1 MKHRWRLR
9 IHRKINQDSK
19 KKAGSERLRF
29 CCKNINC
36 LDYLP
41 DFRVYLGAGES
52 KASGADVAGNA
63 QGEREDV
70 DFTDVWEGG
79 EDFFSEFFGRFQ
91 VVGVDDIQVD
101 LFSEAVCNVI
111 FDGFSHSVFCLS
123 HGAGLGEGV
132 QLFAL
137 NLQNRL
143 QTEHGS
149 DGCCSRSDA
158 AALFQVLQSS
168 YSDIDAGV
176 EAGFFQPGSDL
187 IGRETVF
194 SLLDSLD
201 GRVT

>member
-1 MKHRWRLR
+1 M
-9 IHRKINQDSK
+9 
-19 KKAGSERLRF
+19 
-29 CCKNINC
+29 
-36 LDYLP
+36 
-41 DFRVYLGAGES
+41 YLGAGES

-176 EAGFFQPGSDL
+176 EAGFFQLGSDL
-187 IGRETVF
+187 ISRETVF

>member
-1 MKHRWRLR
+1 M
-9 IHRKINQDSK
+9 
-19 KKAGSERLRF
+19 
-29 CCKNINC
+29 
-36 LDYLP
+36 
-41 DFRVYLGAGES
+41 YLGTGECQT
-52 KASGADVAGNA
+52 SGADVAGDA

-70 DFTDVWEGG
+70 DFTDIREGG
-79 EDFFSEFFGRFQ
+79 EDFFSEFFGCFQ

-101 LFSEAVCNVI
+101 LFSKAVCNVI
-111 FDGFSHSVFCLS
+111 FDGFSHSVFCLG

-137 NLQNRL
+137 DLQNRF

-149 DGCCSRSDA
+149 DGCSCRSDA

-176 EAGFFQPGSDL
+176 EAGFFQPSSNL

>member
-111 FDGFSHSVFCLS
+111 FDGFRDRKSV
-123 HGAGLGEGV
+123 V
-132 QLFAL
+132 
-137 NLQNRL
+137 
-143 QTEHGS
+143 
-149 DGCCSRSDA
+149 
-158 AALFQVLQSS
+158 
-168 YSDIDAGV
+168 
-176 EAGFFQPGSDL
+176 
-187 IGRETVF
+187 
-194 SLLDSLD
+194 
-201 GRVT
+201 

>member
-1 MKHRWRLR
+1 MTSRL
-9 IHRKINQDSK
+9 I
-19 KKAGSERLRF
+19 
-29 CCKNINC
+29 
-36 LDYLP
+36 
-41 DFRVYLGAGES
+41 
-52 KASGADVAGNA
+52 
-63 QGEREDV
+63 
-70 DFTDVWEGG
+70 
-79 EDFFSEFFGRFQ
+79 FSPKRSAMSS
-91 VVGVDDIQVD
+91 
-101 LFSEAVCNVI
+101 LMALVI
-111 FDGFSHSVFCLS
+111 GVFCLG

-137 NLQNRL
+137 DLQNRF

-149 DGCCSRSDA
+149 DGCSCRRDA
-158 AALFQVLQSS
+158 TALFQVLQSS

>member
-1 MKHRWRLR
+1 MTSPIFGKVVRTSFRNSSAASRLWEWMTSRLIFSPKRSAMSSLMALVIVFLPESWCGPWRR
-9 IHRKINQDSK
+9 RP
-19 KKAGSERLRF
+19 A
-29 CCKNINC
+29 
-36 LDYLP
+36 
-41 DFRVYLGAGES
+41 
-52 KASGADVAGNA
+52 
-63 QGEREDV
+63 
-70 DFTDVWEGG
+70 
-79 EDFFSEFFGRFQ
+79 
-91 VVGVDDIQVD
+91 
-101 LFSEAVCNVI
+101 
-111 FDGFSHSVFCLS
+111 
-123 HGAGLGEGV
+123 
-132 QLFAL
+132 FAL

>member
-91 VVGVDDIQVD
+91 VG
-101 LFSEAVCNVI
+101 
-111 FDGFSHSVFCLS
+111 
-123 HGAGLGEGV
+123 
-132 QLFAL
+132 
-137 NLQNRL
+137 
-143 QTEHGS
+143 GS
-149 DGCCSRSDA
+149 G
-158 AALFQVLQSS
+158 
-168 YSDIDAGV
+168 
-176 EAGFFQPGSDL
+176 
-187 IGRETVF
+187 
-194 SLLDSLD
+194 
-201 GRVT
+201 